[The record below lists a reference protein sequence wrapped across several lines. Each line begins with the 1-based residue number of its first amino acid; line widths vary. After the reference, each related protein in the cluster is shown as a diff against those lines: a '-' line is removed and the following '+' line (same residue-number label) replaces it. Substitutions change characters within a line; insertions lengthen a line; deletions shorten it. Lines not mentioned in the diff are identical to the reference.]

1 MFILFISKQIFAK
14 HFLTAQIFRGEVIF
28 EIDMGNCESNEY
40 QISFWHCES
49 CGADVDDNG
58 FVEIEHRN
66 FCSINQTIQD
76 LRSKLNES
84 RKINSSIS
92 QKGKTVL
99 ACSETAQ
106 RRIQDLE
113 AEITGLNSEINL
125 RNAKIPELMRRL
137 TESEKQ
143 NSSLV
148 QKNQTVML
156 CSDTAQK
163 RIKDL
168 ETKIT
173 GLNSEINSLNLK
185 LDETRKHS
193 SDVQAGKT
201 VMPWSENSQKR
212 TPSLREVVLEEE
224 TTRLKNEIISL
235 NAKINEKSDSKI
247 TRRSKSKPTER
258 SRSWQYIKKGIHKIN
273 GCHSQNW

>member
-1 MFILFISKQIFAK
+1 MQIFAK
-14 HFLTAQIFRGEVIF
+14 HFLTAKIFREEVIF

-58 FVEIEHRN
+58 FVEIEHSN
-66 FCSINQTIQD
+66 FCSINRTIQD

-84 RKINSSIS
+84 RKINSSIV
-92 QKGKTVL
+92 QKGQAVQT
-99 ACSETAQ
+99 CSETTQ

-125 RNAKIPELMRRL
+125 RNAKIPELMSRL

-143 NSSLV
+143 KSS
-148 QKNQTVML
+148 QN
-156 CSDTAQK
+156 DTALR

-235 NAKINEKSDSKI
+235 NAKINAKSNSEI
-247 TRRSKSKPTER
+247 TRTSKSKPTER

-273 GCHSQNW
+273 DCRSQQSVGNHYMLQF